1 MPSPETPAPF
11 ILANGELVPSDTPV
25 IPANDGSIAFGQGI
39 FETLAVYK
47 GEVFAL
53 EPHLERLKA
62 GAERLKLSIPSP
74 EAISEQ
80 IGKISEANQLKI
92 ASLARLRIT
101 VTPSC
106 VLLTS
111 STEVKHSESARAV
124 TVSFARNEKGALSGF
139 KTINYGENIA
149 AKEIAK
155 QAGADEAIF
164 RNTRDEL
171 CEGSWSNIFVQMGG
185 EWFTPPLNSGCLP
198 GITRATILALNTK
211 DLPKVSA
218 SAISMEDLNL
228 VESAFLTSSIR
239 EIQPLSHIDGRSLL
253 GVNCPDSQ
261 AFRAAYRE
269 KVRAVV

>member
-1 MPSPETPAPF
+1 MPSSETPAPF
-11 ILANGELVPSDTPV
+11 LLVNGELLPSDTPV
-25 IPANDGSIAFGQGI
+25 IPANDGSISFGQGI

-47 GEVFAL
+47 GKVFAL

-62 GAERLKLSIPSP
+62 GAERLRLSIPCP

-80 IGKISEANQLKI
+80 IDKISKANQLKT

-111 STEVKHSESARAV
+111 STKISRSESARAV
-124 TVSFARNEKGALSGF
+124 TVAFARNERGALSGF
-139 KTINYGENIA
+139 KTINYGENVVA
-149 AKEIAK
+149 EELAK
-155 QAGADEAIF
+155 QAGANEAIF

-171 CEGSWSNIFVQMGG
+171 CEGSWSNIFIQMGG
-185 EWFTPPLNSGCLP
+185 HWFTPPLNSGCLP
-198 GITRATILALNTK
+198 GITRTTILALKNK
-211 DLPKVSA
+211 DLPSISA
-218 SAISMEDLNL
+218 SAISMDDLNQ

-239 EIQPLSHIDGRSLL
+239 EVQPVSHIDGRSLL

-261 AFRAAYRE
+261 AFQAAYRE
-269 KVRAVV
+269 QIRASI

>member
-1 MPSPETPAPF
+1 MPSPESPAPF
-11 ILANGELVPSDTPV
+11 ILVNGELAPSDTPV
-25 IPANDGSIAFGQGI
+25 ISANDGSIVCGQGI
-39 FETLAVYK
+39 FETLAVYR

-62 GAERLKLSIPSP
+62 GAQRLRLSIPSP
-74 EAISEQ
+74 ATIREQ
-80 IGKISEANQLKI
+80 IGKISEANHLKI

-111 STEVKHSESARAV
+111 STEIEHSESASAV

-139 KTINYGENIA
+139 KTINYGENVA

-164 RNTRDEL
+164 RNTRGEL
-171 CEGSWSNIFVQMGG
+171 CEGSWSNIFVKMGG
-185 EWFTPPLNSGCLP
+185 NWFTPPLNSGCLP
-198 GITRATILALNTK
+198 GVTRATILALNEK
-211 DLPKVSA
+211 NLPEVSA

-239 EIQPLSHIDGRSLL
+239 EVQPLTHIDGRPLP
-253 GVNCPDSQ
+253 GMNCPDSQ
-261 AFRAAYRE
+261 AFQAAYRE
-269 KVRAVV
+269 KVRTSV